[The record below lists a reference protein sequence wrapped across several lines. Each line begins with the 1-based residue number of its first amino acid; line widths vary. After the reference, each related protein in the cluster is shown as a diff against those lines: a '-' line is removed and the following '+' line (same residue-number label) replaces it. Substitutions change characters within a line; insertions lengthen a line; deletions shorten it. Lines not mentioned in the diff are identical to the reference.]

1 MCQLIKC
8 TFDINNK
15 HLIKCKYVEN
25 LKKRIMK
32 NLLYFIF
39 IEIKPPLGF
48 LLYNGKT
55 RFLYQSLTLL
65 KYNSC
70 ESLNTNNNYFTF

>member
-15 HLIKCKYVEN
+15 QLIKCKYVEN

-39 IEIKPPLGF
+39 IEIKPSLGF
-48 LLYNGKT
+48 LLYKSKT
-55 RFLYQSLTLL
+55 RFLYLSLTLL
-65 KYNSC
+65 KYTYC
-70 ESLNTNNNYFTF
+70 ESLNK